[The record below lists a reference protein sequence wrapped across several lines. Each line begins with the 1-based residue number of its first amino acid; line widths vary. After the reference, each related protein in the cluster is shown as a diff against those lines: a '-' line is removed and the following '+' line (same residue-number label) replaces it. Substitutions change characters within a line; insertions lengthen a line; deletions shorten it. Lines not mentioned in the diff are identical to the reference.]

1 MPSAAEGA
9 TKQATKKSRKAD
21 ALRYDYLPRIH
32 SKNWENS
39 TYIFKQ
45 VFFFKNN
52 KITFDENENKFFLQ
66 KKYFPHSQ
74 VGRDCSLAVACKNE
88 CPKICIILWSS
99 KAMNGVAAKISLDP
113 RIKQL

>member
-1 MPSAAEGA
+1 MKGLNIFYRHKKCCFPFLMPSAAEGA

-66 KKYFPHSQ
+66 KKILSAFA
-74 VGRDCSLAVACKNE
+74 GWKRLFTCS
-88 CPKICIILWSS
+88 
-99 KAMNGVAAKISLDP
+99 GVQK
-113 RIKQL
+113 